1 MNKKRAILA
10 SLAIS
15 GGILAACTNDTTDNS
30 GDASEDIELQ
40 LWVLNDHTH
49 FFTPAVEAFED
60 ENPHINVEINSRAV
74 DPHKDALQVAASS
87 NTMPHIWY
95 NWGGSL
101 GTYYTDN
108 DLTLDLTEVAGEEN
122 WDEIYE
128 TAALELVEY
137 DGEMMGIPWL
147 LNGLAVYYRT
157 DIFEEY
163 GLEIPET
170 LEELEQVADTL
181 VENDIVPFS
190 TGGLNGWHTMR
201 ITEAIHENYAD
212 PDTKDQMYSFE
223 TSWQEDSFVQTW
235 ETLQRWNNDGY
246 FPEGFIS
253 MDPNEVQNLFFSGI
267 TAMQVEGAWHDRN
280 IENEGFDR
288 ELASVFAFP
297 SESGR
302 ISSFVEMLQINPNAS
317 EEEIEAAV
325 ELGKHLSSAETF
337 NQFDAPQY
345 PVAAQGVE
353 IPDHFYNLETFVDL
367 LDEGAYVITDQ
378 ALPQELVN
386 RYFEIQ
392 DEVLLENLTP
402 EEAAEEFDLR
412 VENYNN

>member
-1 MNKKRAILA
+1 MKKKYTILF
-10 SLAIS
+10 SLVIFA
-15 GGILAACTNDTTDNS
+15 GGLVACNNDSTENS
-30 GDASEDIELQ
+30 GAASEEIELE
-40 LWVLNDHTH
+40 LWVLNDHSH
-49 FFTPAVEAFED
+49 FFSPAVEAFED
-60 ENPHINVEINSRAV
+60 DNPHINVEINSRAV

-101 GTYYTDN
+101 GSYYTDN
-108 DLTLDLTEVAGEEN
+108 DLTLDLSEYSEEEN

-128 TAALELVEY
+128 ESALELVVH
-137 DGEMMGIPWL
+137 DGEVTGIPWL

-170 LEELEQVADTL
+170 LEELEQVSETL
-181 VENDIVPFS
+181 IENDIVPFS
-190 TGGLNGWHTMR
+190 TGGLHGWHAMR
-201 ITEAIHENYAD
+201 ITEALHENFAD
-212 PDTKDQMYSFE
+212 PDLKDQMYSFE
-223 TSWQEDSFVQTW
+223 ASWEEDSFIQTM
-235 ETLQRWNNDGY
+235 ETLQRWNNEGY

-288 ELASVFAFP
+288 ELASVFPFP

-317 EEEIEAAV
+317 EEEIEAAI
-325 ELGKHLSSAETF
+325 ELGKHLSSADTF

-353 IPDHFYNLETFVDL
+353 PPEHFYNLETFVDL

-386 RYFEIQ
+386 RYLEIQ
-392 DEVLLENLTP
+392 DDILLENLTP
-402 EEAAEEFDLR
+402 EEAAQEFNNS
-412 VENYNN
+412 VENFNN